1 VTTECRTNAAEQ
13 DKVVAGNARHEA
25 SLAEARFNHLLSE
38 EAERLAHTGSSALD
52 QNDMKALKR

>member
-1 VTTECRTNAAEQ
+1 MTTECRPNAAKQ

-25 SLAEARFNHLLSE
+25 SLAEARYNRLIAE
-38 EAERLAHTGSSALD
+38 EAECLAHTGSSALD